1 MRHTRGKPVS
11 RALAVLGLVAT
22 FAGCSGWPFQSS
34 SAETQAQYPP
44 SQTQYRAQTL
54 TCTQVDTRGNC
65 IRGRGVD
72 DRVVVLFGEN
82 IRAGERMSCGTT
94 DGATMR
100 CVRVAAQ

>member
-1 MRHTRGKPVS
+1 MLHTLGKTVS
-11 RALAVLGLVAT
+11 RALAVLGFVAML
-22 FAGCSGWPFQSS
+22 AGCSGWPFHSS
-34 SAETQAQYPP
+34 SAETQAQYQ
-44 SQTQYRAQTL
+44 SQTL

-82 IRAGERMSCGTT
+82 IRAGERMSCVTT